1 MAKWTPS
8 SESSLYAW
16 YKGDTLGDVGASV
29 TQWLDSSGN
38 GRRLDESGS
47 VNPVV
52 SATLNGHK
60 GVQFGAD
67 TGMSRASFIDIDAQD
82 FVVSIMFQDVGAAV
96 DGLAENSA
104 VAFDLD
110 SSSSGYGFRITNF
123 GDAIFSAF
131 VGKDSGTNTFSNFFG
146 GGTSV
151 GFTEF
156 MAQVTSGIVVTM
168 SRIGDTVTVTVNG
181 IQLDQFTESVTSTDA
196 DTFYLGSYSGVLNE
210 SSSTRAY
217 EVAWVLDAE
226 LDASLAHRFEGY
238 MARKYGNTRRLAAS
252 HTYKDFNPASGL
264 HGVHNQ
270 DLIGELALDVSG
282 PLVSDTL
289 AGAV

>member
-1 MAKWTPS
+1 MALWNPD

-29 TQWLDSSGN
+29 TAWTDSSGN
-38 GRRLDESGS
+38 GRTLAESGS

-96 DGLAENSA
+96 DGLSENNA

-110 SSSSGYGFRITNF
+110 SSVNGYGLRISNF
-123 GDAIFSAF
+123 GDAIFAAY
-131 VGKDSGTNTFSNFFG
+131 VDKDSGNNIFNNFFG
-146 GGTSV
+146 GTITD
-151 GFTEF
+151 GFTE
-156 MAQVTSGIVVTM
+156 MVAQMTSGIVITM
-168 SRIGDTVTVTVNG
+168 SRIGDTVTVNVNG
-181 IQLDQFTESVTSTDA
+181 IQLNQVTESVTSTGA

-210 SSSTRAY
+210 SNSTRAY

-226 LDASLAHRFEGY
+226 LDASLAHRFEGH
-238 MARKYGNTRRLAAS
+238 MARKYDVTGRLAAS
-252 HTYKDFNPASGL
+252 HTYKDFAPASGL